1 MTPTLFFSPRFRPA
15 KGRRCCPVANYTIVT
30 RCTNEKERERESR
43 DPATRFISTSGY
55 LKHGHR
61 PDTRDDISAASTR
74 LGCTPTHGQGREQ
87 GNQTRRNTRKCTF
100 ARKCGHIHTRTD
112 VHTRDSFAIGRN
124 YGGNEG
130 AVHRT
135 TRINLHLRHPRG
147 RHANSLSYCTPRRIS
162 RRTINFLRAVADSA
176 RYPVRSLCPFPGRT
190 APVPIG
196 PEFPGWWIVAS
207 GCLSADERRF
217 SLSG

>member
-1 MTPTLFFSPRFRPA
+1 MLS
-15 KGRRCCPVANYTIVT
+15 RCKLHDCNPLHE
-30 RCTNEKERERESR
+30 RKRER
-43 DPATRFISTSGY
+43 
-55 LKHGHR
+55 K
-61 PDTRDDISAASTR
+61 
-74 LGCTPTHGQGREQ
+74 REQ
-87 GNQTRRNTRKCTF
+87 GPRDSLYIDEWLPETRPQ
-100 ARKCGHIHTRTD
+100 AGHSWRYFSGKYTPRMHTDTRTREGTGQPNSEEYTQMHIRTQVWTHTHTYGY